1 MFRGVHLVREVEESK
16 ALNRRLD
23 PIIIISASGMIT
35 GGRVLFHVERF
46 APDHRNTILLA
57 GHQAVG
63 TRGDQL
69 LHGERR
75 LKIHGKHVEVRAE
88 VVSLGGLSAHADAGE
103 ILTWLKGFGAPP
115 KRTFITHGEPRAA
128 DALRRRIQDELGWSA
143 HPPEHLETVALD

>member
-1 MFRGVHLVREVEESK
+1 MV
-16 ALNRRLD
+16 
-23 PIIIISASGMIT
+23 IISASGMAT
-35 GGRVLFHVERF
+35 GGRVLFHLERF
-46 APDHRNTILLA
+46 APDHRNTVLLV

-88 VVSLGGLSAHADAGE
+88 VVSLGGLSAHADSDE
-103 ILTWLKGFGAPP
+103 ILTWLRGFPEPP
-115 KRTFITHGEPRAA
+115 RQTFITHGEPRAA

-143 HPPEHLETVALD
+143 RAPEHGERFVLG